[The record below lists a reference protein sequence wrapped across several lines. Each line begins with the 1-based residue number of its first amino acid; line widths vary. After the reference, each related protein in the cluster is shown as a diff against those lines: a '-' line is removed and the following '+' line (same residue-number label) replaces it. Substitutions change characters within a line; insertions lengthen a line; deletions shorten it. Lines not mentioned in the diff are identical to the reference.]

1 VSSSRK
7 NLLDEMSLMTQM
19 SKGPFFRLRLPGK
32 TLYMSVEVEA
42 FVMAVFYPSDSP
54 KFDIQSD
61 S

>member
-1 VSSSRK
+1 
-7 NLLDEMSLMTQM
+7 MTQM